1 MRVIEVNSST
11 NQQSSSSNSDERVGE
26 VRTDVS
32 EEVKNEEAARTSSD
46 EQDNRVDKSK
56 KVEGIDEKEEED
68 AVAVCKNDSKT
79 EVQQVEEGEK
89 LIEDNLVEDKQNEEN
104 EMADARNESRN
115 EYEQVQKL
123 MDEQV
128 DGKQELECE
137 RIEDRTSSSLA
148 VQDDVAENAK
158 IEQQLK
164 NSNIEVQVA
173 KNEQSQVDFCD
184 EQVSENRREDLP
196 ATTATPKVPN
206 AYGQEAAL
214 EEEKSSTTVQK
225 EENANLECRESLEAQ
240 NISQKTDANM
250 QTNKES
256 MGNTQQID
264 HESSQIQS
272 KSDNNKLISEEINNT
287 STTTAQTKDQDFQ
300 HKLESALEAL
310 PEQINSDEK
319 NIPANDSHLV
329 DNNADFLNEVMQA
342 ISSDAKQFITSG
354 EQNSGERN
362 SVAEAN
368 NVEKEQHS
376 EVVKPSV
383 ETPRIEAEEK
393 DEVKKST
400 EVITEKVSIDNRVD
414 TPEIPRN
421 SCEKYFEIVG
431 MNKQIFTI

>member
-1 MRVIEVNSST
+1 M
-11 NQQSSSSNSDERVGE
+11 
-26 VRTDVS
+26 
-32 EEVKNEEAARTSSD
+32 
-46 EQDNRVDKSK
+46 SK
-56 KVEGIDEKEEED
+56 EG
-68 AVAVCKNDSKT
+68 
-79 EVQQVEEGEK
+79 
-89 LIEDNLVEDKQNEEN
+89 
-104 EMADARNESRN
+104 
-115 EYEQVQKL
+115 
-123 MDEQV
+123 
-128 DGKQELECE
+128 
-137 RIEDRTSSSLA
+137 
-148 VQDDVAENAK
+148 
-158 IEQQLK
+158 
-164 NSNIEVQVA
+164 
-173 KNEQSQVDFCD
+173 
-184 EQVSENRREDLP
+184 
-196 ATTATPKVPN
+196 
-206 AYGQEAAL
+206 
-214 EEEKSSTTVQK
+214 
-225 EENANLECRESLEAQ
+225 
-240 NISQKTDANM
+240 
-250 QTNKES
+250 
-256 MGNTQQID
+256 
-264 HESSQIQS
+264 SQIQS
-272 KSDNNKLISEEINNT
+272 KSDNNKLIPEENNNT
-287 STTTAQTKDQDFQ
+287 STSTAQTKDQDFQ

-431 MNKQIFTI
+431 MNK